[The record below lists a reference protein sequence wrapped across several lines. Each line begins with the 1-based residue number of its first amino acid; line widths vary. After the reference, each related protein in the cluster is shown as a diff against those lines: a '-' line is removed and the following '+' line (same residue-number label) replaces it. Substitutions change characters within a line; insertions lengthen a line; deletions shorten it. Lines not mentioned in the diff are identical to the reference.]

1 MIQVSHQS
9 IIGLRVFSLRCIFE
23 GASNDPQRHPT
34 RVIICIAGMLHLY
47 ILYNQWLCT
56 NHSDC
61 EMFETIAMMSKQ
73 HDHFYFDSL
82 SFSALYCRPLIDVN
96 YCVQLIIGI
105 ISHSVAN
112 ANHTI
117 CSQFVLTRMEWS
129 VKRKNQLSIIY
140 IIFFRT
146 CSYSTKK
153 CRRFEIFFSVPCVNR
168 CVENESPV
176 HLISFAPR
184 FCNNKHKIPSA
195 IDPLCC
201 FYRIFAIRHVQ
212 NKFNLRSIL
221 SGRVRARTTL
231 PRSIIRRNQFDTQT
245 FVVQANTHTFILP
258 YSLCYWFHIGAESAE
273 SWNQHAPHLMG
284 WTFDSVCLFISLS
297 PSAAHLK
304 CI

>member
-1 MIQVSHQS
+1 
-9 IIGLRVFSLRCIFE
+9 
-23 GASNDPQRHPT
+23 
-34 RVIICIAGMLHLY
+34 
-47 ILYNQWLCT
+47 
-56 NHSDC
+56 
-61 EMFETIAMMSKQ
+61 MFETIAMMSKQ

-82 SFSALYCRPLIDVN
+82 SFSALYCRSLIDVN

-140 IIFFRT
+140 IFLFAHVRT
-146 CSYSTKK
+146 QQKSAAVLNY
-153 CRRFEIFFSVPCVNR
+153 FFSVPCVNR

-201 FYRIFAIRHVQ
+201 FHRIFAIRHVQ

-221 SGRVRARTTL
+221 SGSVRARTTS

-245 FVVQANTHTFILP
+245 FVVQANTHIHS
-258 YSLCYWFHIGAESAE
+258 YSLIRYAIGSIVAQNRLNHEI
-273 SWNQHAPHLMG
+273 NMHH
-284 WTFDSVCLFISLS
+284 T
-297 PSAAHLK
+297 
-304 CI
+304 